1 MDFSALLASFAAA
14 FSQHQRLLT
23 LQLDGGQI
31 AAEQLLPHTLDGSEG
46 VSEAYRY
53 QLTCL
58 SPDGNIEL
66 KSLLGVAARLGVL
79 DAAGSEVVRCGV
91 VSRAELLGSDGGF
104 AKYGLTIEPPFALLR
119 LRRTSRVFQDL
130 SVPDIVKQILAE
142 HQANNPVFAQVQTL
156 EFHTATASPR
166 SYCLQYRESD
176 FDFIVRLLHE
186 EGYAWR
192 FEHVDGEHPQ
202 VKLVVFDDA
211 YSLPPAA
218 SERVRFHRSDATE
231 EEDGLT
237 DWSTARQVVS
247 GNVALASFDYQPVST
262 QHTGDQTRIQ
272 QGRSGDALQSTLQDY
287 DPQSL
292 YYASDAEQ
300 LSQYAQLRQQAH
312 DVQAKQFSGSGSV
325 RSLLAGQWFR
335 LDEHPAHEA
344 DSSEQR
350 EFVVTGQ
357 TFRANNNLPGDLASS
372 LRGLLG
378 NDNAADSQNSS
389 PFQTTITAQRRGIPL
404 TPAYAHSTQ
413 AKPTSKG
420 VQTATVVGPA
430 GEEVHTDELGRI
442 KVQFHWQRA
451 DEHPSIGAK
460 LDDTSS
466 CWLRVAMPSAGAGWG
481 HQFIPRIG
489 QEVLVDFIEGDIDRP
504 VIVGVL
510 YNGSHATPAFSG
522 AGALPAN
529 KTLSGIKSKEHQGG
543 QYNELLFD
551 DTPGEVRAKL
561 SSEPGKTQLNQGFLT
576 HPRSNG
582 KAQPRGDG
590 FELRTDQHGAIR
602 AAHGLLLSTEAQN
615 GAGGKQLARDHAQ
628 SQLDAALSLS
638 QSLAEVATGQLADT
652 METGPDGIQ
661 PDNSKDS
668 KKDSGHLQHHAAA
681 VKAWEAGS
689 NTDKDGKTAKDQA
702 GQQPL
707 LILSAPAGIASLTE
721 QSQTLSAGS
730 NLNFIAQRDSNE
742 TTGRRWLHNV
752 GQHISL
758 FVAGVKDQIAL
769 KLIAAKG
776 KVQVQAQS
784 DAMELTADKDLTI
797 TSAKGKVTIAASQ
810 EILLTSGGGYIRLK
824 GGNIEVHCP
833 SVVSV
838 KGASHSLSG
847 PASLS
852 TPTPTFAKPGTGN
865 LQVLHEF
872 ANGYSMNQG
881 KFVVT
886 DALGIKHKGVLDE
899 AGKAIVHGLPLGAAQ
914 VEFLGRPHQD
924 KADIFPFVEQPEA
937 ALQQMGEAVKGK
949 AMQEL
954 GSTLGS
960 VSPQL
965 TNAVG
970 QVSAMASQAQQALAL
985 ARNPQSAIPALKGQ
999 AKDALMGKAQDAL
1012 PTMPKF

>member
-1 MDFSALLASFAAA
+1 MDFSTLLASFAAA

-53 QLTCL
+53 QLSCL

-79 DAAGSEVVRCGV
+79 DADGSEVVRCGV

-142 HQANNPVFAQVQTL
+142 HQAANPVFAQVQSL
-156 EFHTATASPR
+156 EFHTASASPR

-237 DWSTARQVVS
+237 DWSAARQVVS
-247 GNVALASFDYQPVST
+247 GNVALASFDYQPTAT
-262 QHTGDQTRIQ
+262 QQSFDQSRIQ

-312 DVQAKQFSGSGSV
+312 DVQAKQFSGAGSV
-325 RSLLAGQWFR
+325 RSLQAGQWFR
-335 LDEHPAHEA
+335 LDEHPAHEG

-357 TFRANNNLPGDLASS
+357 TFRANNNLPGDLTSS

-378 NDNAADSQNSS
+378 NDASTTDSS

-413 AKPTSKG
+413 AKPTSNG

-442 KVQFHWQRA
+442 KVQFHWQRP

-582 KAQPRGDG
+582 KAQPRGEG

-602 AAHGLLLSTEAQN
+602 AGHGLLLSTEAQN
-615 GAGGKQLARDHAQ
+615 GAGGKQLAREHAQ
-628 SQLDAALSLS
+628 SQLQSAVALS
-638 QSLAEVATGQLADT
+638 QALAETATAQLADT
-652 METGPDGIQ
+652 METGPDGIGE
-661 PDNSKDS
+661 DNAKTG
-668 KKDSGHLQHHAAA
+668 KKTKGHMQHQLDALA
-681 VKAWEAGS
+681 AWEAGS

-702 GQQPL
+702 GQQPQL
-707 LILSAPAGIASLTE
+707 VLSGPAGIVSVTE
-721 QSQTLSAGS
+721 QSQTVNAGT
-730 NLNFIAQRDSNE
+730 NLNLVAQRDANH
-742 TTGRRWLHNV
+742 TTGRRWIHNV
-752 GQHISL
+752 GKHISL
-758 FVAGVKDQIAL
+758 FVAGVQDKIAM

-776 KVQVQAQS
+776 KVQIQAQS
-784 DAMELTADKDLTI
+784 DAMELTADKDVTI
-797 TSAKGKVTIAASQ
+797 TSCKERITIAAKE
-810 EILLTSGGGYIRLK
+810 EILLACGGGYIRLK
-824 GGNIEVHCP
+824 GGNIEIHCP
-833 SVVSV
+833 GTVSV
-838 KGASHSLSG
+838 KGASHNLSG
-847 PASLS
+847 PDRMTVAHPAFPKNIPNEPLSLHMDQAPQGGGS
-852 TPTPTFAKPGTGN
+852 SWTGMPYTLFADGAEIQRGVIDESGHLKVKHAPITQKYTVQ
-865 LQVLHEF
+865 L
-872 ANGYSMNQG
+872 ANGVKFDVPVTNTLSNPG
-881 KFVVT
+881 KGMLANAGFHKV
-886 DALGIKHKGVLDE
+886 DAGGAPQDGRVE
-899 AGKAIVHGLPLGAAQ
+899 ADDHARARYNSLLNGPNAG
-914 VEFLGRPHQD
+914 
-924 KADIFPFVEQPEA
+924 EQ
-937 ALQQMGEAVKGK
+937 K
-949 AMQEL
+949 
-954 GSTLGS
+954 
-960 VSPQL
+960 
-965 TNAVG
+965 
-970 QVSAMASQAQQALAL
+970 
-985 ARNPQSAIPALKGQ
+985 
-999 AKDALMGKAQDAL
+999 
-1012 PTMPKF
+1012 

>member
-1 MDFSALLASFAAA
+1 MDFSSLLASFAAA

-46 VSEAYRY
+46 VSQAYRY
-53 QLTCL
+53 QLSCL

-79 DAAGSEVVRCGV
+79 DADGNEVVRCGV

-231 EEDGLT
+231 EEDGFT
-237 DWSTARQVVS
+237 DWSAARQVVS
-247 GNVALASFDYQPVST
+247 GAVALASFDYQPVAT

-325 RSLLAGQWFR
+325 RSLQAGQWFR
-335 LDEHPAHEA
+335 LDEHPLHEG

-357 TFRANNNLPGDLASS
+357 TFRANNNLPGDLASGLRS
-372 LRGLLG
+372 LLTSGSDTTSTAG
-378 NDNAADSQNSS
+378 QDSS

-404 TPAYAHSTQ
+404 TPAYAHSAQ
-413 AKPTSKG
+413 AKPTSNG
-420 VQTATVVGPA
+420 VQTATVVGPE

-451 DEHPSIGAK
+451 DEHPGSGAN
-460 LDDTSS
+460 LDDKSS

-561 SSEPGKTQLNQGFLT
+561 SSEAGKTQLNQGYLT
-576 HPRSNG
+576 HPRNNG
-582 KAQPRGDG
+582 KAQPRGEG

-602 AAHGLLLSTEAQN
+602 AGHGLLISTEAQS
-615 GAGGKQLARDHAQ
+615 GAGGKQLAREHAQ

-638 QSLAEVATGQLADT
+638 QSLGDTAAAQLADS
-652 METGPDGIQ
+652 METGPDAIN
-661 PDNSKDS
+661 PDNGKDGN
-668 KKDSGHLQHHAAA
+668 KDSGHLQHHAAA
-681 VKAWEAGS
+681 LKAWEAGS
-689 NTDKDGKTAKDQA
+689 NTDKEGKTASSGNSSQA

-707 LILSAPAGIASLTE
+707 LILSAPAGIVSVTE
-721 QSQTLSAGS
+721 QSQTVSAGT
-730 NLNFIAQRDSNE
+730 NLNLVAQRDANHITS
-742 TTGRRWLHNV
+742 RRWIHNV
-752 GQHISL
+752 GKHISL
-758 FVAGVKDQIAL
+758 FVAGVQDKIAM

-784 DAMELTADKDLTI
+784 DAMELTADKELTV
-797 TSAKGKVTIAASQ
+797 TSAKQNINLNGKQ
-810 EILLTSGGGYIRLK
+810 EVLLTSGGAYVRIKDGKIELHAPGTVSFK
-824 GGNIEVHCP
+824 GG
-833 SVVSV
+833 
-838 KGASHSLSG
+838 SHDWSG
-847 PASLS
+847 PD
-852 TPTPTFAKPGTGN
+852 
-865 LQVLHEF
+865 
-872 ANGYSMNQG
+872 SMNIPMPVFPG
-881 KFVVT
+881 KQFCLQCMLN
-886 DALGIKHKGVLDE
+886 AIKS
-899 AGKAIVHGLPLGAAQ
+899 GLPLA
-914 VEFLGRPHQD
+914 
-924 KADIFPFVEQPEA
+924 
-937 ALQQMGEAVKGK
+937 
-949 AMQEL
+949 
-954 GSTLGS
+954 
-960 VSPQL
+960 
-965 TNAVG
+965 G
-970 QVSAMASQAQQALAL
+970 Q
-985 ARNPQSAIPALKGQ
+985 
-999 AKDALMGKAQDAL
+999 
-1012 PTMPKF
+1012 